1 MTHPMDPSA
10 RRKSPRG
17 AGGSGWAPMPSS
29 SSRDPDDERWW
40 LDREIDMLE
49 NVLRERGELSR
60 DALGNAVGREY
71 WGPGR
76 FGQALREALRRRTIT
91 TPARRRYGPR

>member
-1 MTHPMDPSA
+1 
-10 RRKSPRG
+10 
-17 AGGSGWAPMPSS
+17 MPSS
-29 SSRDPDDERWW
+29 SSRDPDAERWW

-60 DALGNAVGREY
+60 EALGNAVGRRS

-76 FGQALREALRRRTIT
+76 FGRAVREALRRRAIT
-91 TPARRRYGPR
+91 TPGRRTYRPR

>member
-1 MTHPMDPSA
+1 MTQPSDRSPRRA
-10 RRKSPRG
+10 RPRG

-29 SSRDPDDERWW
+29 SRRDAEEEQWW
-40 LDREIDMLE
+40 LNREIDM
-49 NVLRERGELSR
+49 VQTALREHGELGR
-60 DALGNAVGREY
+60 DALGDAVDRNG

-76 FGQALREALRRRTIT
+76 FGRALREARRRRAIT